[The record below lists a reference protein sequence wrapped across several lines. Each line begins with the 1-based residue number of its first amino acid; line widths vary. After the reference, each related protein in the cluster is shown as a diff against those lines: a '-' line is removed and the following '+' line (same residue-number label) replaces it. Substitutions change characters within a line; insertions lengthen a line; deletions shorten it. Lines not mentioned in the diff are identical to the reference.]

1 MKKINKEEKPKK
13 EKKKGKAN
21 NKEKLNTIDYSCL
34 SADGTNYYFYKRK
47 NNK

>member
-1 MKKINKEEKPKK
+1 MKKITTEEKPKK

-21 NKEKLNTIDYSCL
+21 NKEKLNTIDYSFL
-34 SADGTNYYFYKRK
+34 SADGTNYYFSELK